1 MEIKYTKILNIS
13 SIINILIGFF
23 LIICGLLEFIGII
36 KTEAATEISS
46 GGIQLSYLVFVGA
59 VLVFV
64 CGLTTLLNIKT
75 MRKAALQLIL
85 AICALAWPIFVSI
98 ALFFAQNL
106 ICIRLLPTMMASLFY
121 IICLIIVLISNDSI
135 EKNKVKISPSE
146 HIAALGKSAHRV
158 NVMGALKPSG
168 KKTSHNIDIS
178 SIGNK
183 INISKKHKRG
193 FSICSGSRRRG
204 HFNIKHIGRIFSRRH

>member
-13 SIINILIGFF
+13 SLINVLIGLF
-23 LIICGLLEFIGII
+23 LVVCGLLEFIGII

-46 GGIQLSYLVFVGA
+46 GGIRLSYLIFVGA

-75 MRKAALQLIL
+75 MQKAALQLIL
-85 AICALAWPIFVSI
+85 AIGALAWPIFVSI

-106 ICIRLLPTMMASLFY
+106 ICIRLLPIMLASLFY
-121 IICLIIVLISNDSI
+121 IICLIVVLIANDSLGR
-135 EKNKVKISPSE
+135 NKVKISPSE

-158 NVMGALKPSG
+158 NVMSALKPSG
-168 KKTSHNIDIS
+168 KKASRNVDIS
-178 SIGNK
+178 NIGSK
-183 INISKKHKRG
+183 INISKKHKHS
-193 FSICSGSRRRG
+193 FSIYSGSRRRG
-204 HFNIKHIGRIFSRRH
+204 HINIKKIGRLFSRRH